1 MSASPSIPVRD
12 SLDRGREAFRTLPS
26 FRVHLL
32 AGMSAR
38 HAELRFLKQ
47 FGLRLLE
54 CRIVGMVGT
63 LGALSLKQIC
73 SETDI
78 EKAHASRLVD
88 RLQQR
93 GLVEK
98 FESSH
103 DLRSISVELTAAG
116 RKLHKAL
123 YADAVERNEAW
134 LSVLSADER
143 RRFVGIVDKLIDRSR
158 AMLDVGGAGAASK
171 ASAARDVEAA
181 ARAPASGHS
190 RPPVLL
196 DGELA
201 RNLYVALG
209 AALSGA
215 TDDTRDRS
223 EGTRR

>member
-12 SLDRGREAFRTLPS
+12 SLDRGGEAFRTLPS

-38 HAELRFLKQ
+38 HAELRFVKQ

-143 RRFVGIVDKLIDRSR
+143 RRFVGIVDKLIERSR
-158 AMLDVGGAGAASK
+158 AMLAASPADAGAK
-171 ASAARDVEAA
+171 PRA
-181 ARAPASGHS
+181 ARADDAAATAAAPGHNRPA
-190 RPPVLL
+190 VLL

-201 RNLYVALG
+201 RNLHLALG

-215 TDDTRDRS
+215 IDGTRGRS
-223 EGTRR
+223 DGTRR

>member
-38 HAELRFLKQ
+38 HAELRFVKQ

-73 SETDI
+73 RETDI

-98 FESSH
+98 FESSQ

-123 YADAVERNEAW
+123 YADAIERNEAW
-134 LSVLSADER
+134 LSVLSANER
-143 RRFVGIVDKLIDRSR
+143 RQFVALVDKLIEKSR
-158 AMLDVGGAGAASK
+158 AMLAASATGTASKPGAAR
-171 ASAARDVEAA
+171 ADEAA
-181 ARAPASGHS
+181 AAAPAPGHS

-201 RNLYVALG
+201 RNLHVALG

-215 TDDTRDRS
+215 IDGTRGRGD
-223 EGTRR
+223 GTRR

>member
-1 MSASPSIPVRD
+1 M
-12 SLDRGREAFRTLPS
+12 PS

-38 HAELRFLKQ
+38 HAELRFVKQ

-73 SETDI
+73 GETDI

-143 RRFVGIVDKLIDRSR
+143 RRFVGIVDKLIERSR
-158 AMLDVGGAGAASK
+158 AMLDGGANGAASK
-171 ASAARDVEAA
+171 ASAARDDAA

-201 RNLYVALG
+201 RNLHLALG
-209 AALSGA
+209 AALSSAIDG
-215 TDDTRDRS
+215 TRGRS
-223 EGTRR
+223 DGTRR